1 MPHRTVRSEHD
12 DWMDDNTRGLSL
24 AAAAEWDEATEAFAA
39 AADVLARRAPDVN
52 SHDALALILGNLAQ
66 ACFRAGRTDDALQH
80 AQRACALRAAIA
92 GEDAM
97 PVARARMD
105 LAVMLGASGRLSEA
119 KALIQRAIAA
129 AERHVGDDD
138 VRLVSMLDNAARLAL
153 ADGDPASAEPLL
165 LRLHALLDARGM
177 STFRAD
183 RLIDRIEPLRTR
195 ANMLRDPAQR
205 ADVAAAESALAA
217 ALTAAERAAGAEQAV
232 YAHAS
237 VTEQA
242 EHAEWEDDQPL
253 RDAVAVT
260 DVLLRTTPPGVIAV
274 PPPGNH
280 DAEILAA
287 FETVVDTPVELM
299 SVESMDFEPVT
310 FEPVSF
316 EPVHVEP
323 VHVEP
328 ASVEP
333 VNVEPVHVEPVH
345 VEPVHVEPVSVEP
358 VSVEPVSDVVD
369 EQPTPN
375 EPSSIDLVDMFDF
388 PLAPDE
394 EPSAAFGI
402 VVEHGYGDL
411 SAPDPALDARGRPA
425 TPAFGSAA
433 PAFRAEYT
441 APSTPVELDDADV
454 GAAMAPRVAPT
465 RRTTK
470 SNRLVKPEPGN
481 RAGLI
486 GAAMGAAVAAGGAV
500 WYFLLR

>member
-165 LRLHALLDARGM
+165 LRLHALLDAHGM

-183 RLIDRIEPLRTR
+183 RLIDRIEPLRMR
-195 ANMLRDPAQR
+195 ADMLRDPAQR

-217 ALTAAERAAGAEQAV
+217 ALTDAERAAGAEQAV

-242 EHAEWEDDQPL
+242 EHAEWDDDQPL

-287 FETVVDTPVELM
+287 FETVVDTPVEPM
-299 SVESMDFEPVT
+299 SVESMDFEPAT
-310 FEPVSF
+310 FEPASY
-316 EPVHVEP
+316 EPV
-323 VHVEP
+323 
-328 ASVEP
+328 SLEP
-333 VNVEPVHVEPVH
+333 VNVEPA
-345 VEPVHVEPVSVEP
+345 
-358 VSVEPVSDVVD
+358 SVEPVSDVVD

-375 EPSSIDLVDMFDF
+375 EPSTIDLVDMFDF

-411 SAPDPALDARGRPA
+411 SAPDPAPDARRGST

-433 PAFRAEYT
+433 PAFRAEHT
-441 APSTPVELDDADV
+441 APSTPAELDDAGV
-454 GAAMAPRVAPT
+454 GAAMAPRVVPT

-470 SNRLVKPEPGN
+470 SNRLVKQKPGN

-486 GAAMGAAVAAGGAV
+486 GVAMGAAVAAGGAV

>member
-165 LRLHALLDARGM
+165 LRLHALLDAHGM

-183 RLIDRIEPLRTR
+183 RLIDRIEPLRMR
-195 ANMLRDPAQR
+195 ADMLRDPAQR

-217 ALTAAERAAGAEQAV
+217 ALTDAERAAGAEQAV

-242 EHAEWEDDQPL
+242 EHAEWDDDQPL

-287 FETVVDTPVELM
+287 FETVVDTPVEPM
-299 SVESMDFEPVT
+299 SVESMDFEPAT
-310 FEPVSF
+310 FEPASY
-316 EPVHVEP
+316 EPV
-323 VHVEP
+323 
-328 ASVEP
+328 SLEP
-333 VNVEPVHVEPVH
+333 VNVEPA
-345 VEPVHVEPVSVEP
+345 
-358 VSVEPVSDVVD
+358 SVEPVSDVVD

-375 EPSSIDLVDMFDF
+375 EPSTIDLVDMFDF

-411 SAPDPALDARGRPA
+411 SAPDPAPDARRGST

-433 PAFRAEYT
+433 PAFRAEHT
-441 APSTPVELDDADV
+441 APSTPAELDEAGV
-454 GAAMAPRVAPT
+454 GAAMAPRVVPT

-470 SNRLVKPEPGN
+470 SNRLVKQKPGN

-486 GAAMGAAVAAGGAV
+486 GVAMGAAVAAGGAV

>member
-1 MPHRTVRSEHD
+1 MHELLMPHRTVRSEHD

-165 LRLHALLDARGM
+165 LRLHALLDAHGM

-183 RLIDRIEPLRTR
+183 RLIDRIEPLRMR
-195 ANMLRDPAQR
+195 ADMLRDPAQR

-217 ALTAAERAAGAEQAV
+217 ALTDAERAAGAEQAV

-242 EHAEWEDDQPL
+242 EHAEWDDDQPL

-287 FETVVDTPVELM
+287 FETVVDTPVEPM
-299 SVESMDFEPVT
+299 SVESMDFEPAT
-310 FEPVSF
+310 FEP
-316 EPVHVEP
+316 
-323 VHVEP
+323 
-328 ASVEP
+328 ASY
-333 VNVEPVHVEPVH
+333 
-345 VEPVHVEPVSVEP
+345 EPVSL
-358 VSVEPVSDVVD
+358 EPVSDVVD

-375 EPSSIDLVDMFDF
+375 EPSTIDLVDMFDF

-411 SAPDPALDARGRPA
+411 SAPDPAPDARRGST

-433 PAFRAEYT
+433 PAFRAEHT
-441 APSTPVELDDADV
+441 APSTPAELDEAGV
-454 GAAMAPRVAPT
+454 GAAMAPRVVPT

-470 SNRLVKPEPGN
+470 SNRLVKQKPGN

-486 GAAMGAAVAAGGAV
+486 GVAMGAAVAAGGAV

>member
-1 MPHRTVRSEHD
+1 
-12 DWMDDNTRGLSL
+12 LSL

-165 LRLHALLDARGM
+165 LRLHALLDAHGM

-183 RLIDRIEPLRTR
+183 RLIDRIEPLRMR
-195 ANMLRDPAQR
+195 ADMLRDPAQR

-217 ALTAAERAAGAEQAV
+217 ALTDAERAAGAEQAV

-242 EHAEWEDDQPL
+242 EHAEWDDDQPL

-287 FETVVDTPVELM
+287 FETVVDTPVEPM
-299 SVESMDFEPVT
+299 SVESMDFEPAT
-310 FEPVSF
+310 FEP
-316 EPVHVEP
+316 
-323 VHVEP
+323 
-328 ASVEP
+328 ASYEP
-333 VNVEPVHVEPVH
+333 VN
-345 VEPVHVEPVSVEP
+345 
-358 VSVEPVSDVVD
+358 VEPVSDVVD

-375 EPSSIDLVDMFDF
+375 EPSTIDLVDMFDF

-411 SAPDPALDARGRPA
+411 SAPDPAPDARRGST

-433 PAFRAEYT
+433 PAFRAEHT
-441 APSTPVELDDADV
+441 APSTPAELDEAGV
-454 GAAMAPRVAPT
+454 GAAMAPRVVPT

-470 SNRLVKPEPGN
+470 SNRLVKQKPGN

-486 GAAMGAAVAAGGAV
+486 GVAMGAAVAAGGAV

>member
-165 LRLHALLDARGM
+165 LRLHALLDAHGM

-195 ANMLRDPAQR
+195 ADMLRDPAQR

-217 ALTAAERAAGAEQAV
+217 ALTDAERAAGAEQAV

-299 SVESMDFEPVT
+299 SVESMDFEPV
-310 FEPVSF
+310 SF

-323 VHVEP
+323 VQVEP
-328 ASVEP
+328 VQVEP
-333 VNVEPVHVEPVH
+333 VNVEPVNVEPASI
-345 VEPVHVEPVSVEP
+345 EPASI
-358 VSVEPVSDVVD
+358 EPVSDIVD

-375 EPSSIDLVDMFDF
+375 EPSTIDLVDMFDF

-411 SAPDPALDARGRPA
+411 SAPDPAPDARRGPT
-425 TPAFGSAA
+425 TPAFGGAA

-441 APSTPVELDDADV
+441 APSTPVELDDAGV
-454 GAAMAPRVAPT
+454 GAAMAPRVVPT

-470 SNRLVKPEPGN
+470 SNRLVKQKPGN

-486 GAAMGAAVAAGGAV
+486 GVAMGAAVAAGGAV

>member
-1 MPHRTVRSEHD
+1 MHELLMPHRTVRSEHD

-165 LRLHALLDARGM
+165 LRLHALLDAHGM

-217 ALTAAERAAGAEQAV
+217 ALTDAERAAGAEQAV

-316 EPVHVEP
+316 EPV
-323 VHVEP
+323 
-328 ASVEP
+328 SVEP
-333 VNVEPVHVEPVH
+333 ES
-345 VEPVHVEPVSVEP
+345 VEPVSVEP
-358 VSVEPVSDVVD
+358 VSVEPVNVEPVSVEPVRDVVD

-411 SAPDPALDARGRPA
+411 SAPDPAPDARGGPT

-441 APSTPVELDDADV
+441 SPSTPVELDDAGV
-454 GAAMAPRVAPT
+454 GAAMAPRVVPT

-486 GAAMGAAVAAGGAV
+486 GVAMGTAVAAGGAV

>member
-1 MPHRTVRSEHD
+1 MHELLMPHRTVRSEHD

-165 LRLHALLDARGM
+165 LRLHALLDAHGM

-183 RLIDRIEPLRTR
+183 RLIDRIEPLRMR
-195 ANMLRDPAQR
+195 ADMLRDPAQR

-217 ALTAAERAAGAEQAV
+217 ALTDAERAAGAEQAV

-242 EHAEWEDDQPL
+242 EHAEWDDDQPL

-287 FETVVDTPVELM
+287 FETVVDTPVEPM
-299 SVESMDFEPVT
+299 SVESMDFEPAT
-310 FEPVSF
+310 FEP
-316 EPVHVEP
+316 
-323 VHVEP
+323 
-328 ASVEP
+328 ASYEP
-333 VNVEPVHVEPVH
+333 VN
-345 VEPVHVEPVSVEP
+345 
-358 VSVEPVSDVVD
+358 VEPVSDVVD

-375 EPSSIDLVDMFDF
+375 EPSTIDLVDMFDF

-411 SAPDPALDARGRPA
+411 SAPDPAPDARRGST

-433 PAFRAEYT
+433 PAFRAEHT
-441 APSTPVELDDADV
+441 APSTPAELDEAGV
-454 GAAMAPRVAPT
+454 GAAMAPRVVPT

-470 SNRLVKPEPGN
+470 SNRLVKQKPGN

-486 GAAMGAAVAAGGAV
+486 GVAMGAAVAAGGAV

>member
-1 MPHRTVRSEHD
+1 
-12 DWMDDNTRGLSL
+12 LSL

-165 LRLHALLDARGM
+165 LRLHALLDAHGM

-183 RLIDRIEPLRTR
+183 RLIDRIEPLRMR
-195 ANMLRDPAQR
+195 ADMLRDPAQR

-217 ALTAAERAAGAEQAV
+217 ALTDAERAAGAEQAV

-242 EHAEWEDDQPL
+242 EHAEWDDDQPL

-287 FETVVDTPVELM
+287 FETVVDTPVEPM
-299 SVESMDFEPVT
+299 SVESMDFEPAT
-310 FEPVSF
+310 FEP
-316 EPVHVEP
+316 
-323 VHVEP
+323 
-328 ASVEP
+328 ASYEP
-333 VNVEPVHVEPVH
+333 VN
-345 VEPVHVEPVSVEP
+345 
-358 VSVEPVSDVVD
+358 VEPVSDVVD

-375 EPSSIDLVDMFDF
+375 EPSTIDLVDMFDF

-411 SAPDPALDARGRPA
+411 SAPDPAPDARRGST

-433 PAFRAEYT
+433 PAFRAEHT
-441 APSTPVELDDADV
+441 APSTPAELDDAGV
-454 GAAMAPRVAPT
+454 GAAMAPRVVPT

-470 SNRLVKPEPGN
+470 SNRLVKQKPGN

-486 GAAMGAAVAAGGAV
+486 GVAMGAAVAAGGAV

>member
-1 MPHRTVRSEHD
+1 MHELLMPHRTVRSEHD

-165 LRLHALLDARGM
+165 LRLHALLDAHGM

-183 RLIDRIEPLRTR
+183 RLIDRIEPLRMR
-195 ANMLRDPAQR
+195 ADMLRDPAQR

-217 ALTAAERAAGAEQAV
+217 ALTDAERAAGAEQAV

-242 EHAEWEDDQPL
+242 EHAEWDDDQPL

-287 FETVVDTPVELM
+287 FETVVDTPVEPM
-299 SVESMDFEPVT
+299 SVESMDFEPAT
-310 FEPVSF
+310 FEPASY
-316 EPVHVEP
+316 EPV
-323 VHVEP
+323 
-328 ASVEP
+328 SLEP
-333 VNVEPVHVEPVH
+333 VNVEPA
-345 VEPVHVEPVSVEP
+345 
-358 VSVEPVSDVVD
+358 SVEPVSDVVD

-375 EPSSIDLVDMFDF
+375 EPSTIDLVDMFDF

-411 SAPDPALDARGRPA
+411 SAPDPAPDARRGST

-433 PAFRAEYT
+433 PAFRAEHT
-441 APSTPVELDDADV
+441 APSTPAELDEAGV
-454 GAAMAPRVAPT
+454 GAAMAPRVVPT

-470 SNRLVKPEPGN
+470 SNRLVKQKPGN

-486 GAAMGAAVAAGGAV
+486 GVAMGAAVAAGGAV

>member
-1 MPHRTVRSEHD
+1 MHELLMPHRTVRSEHD

-165 LRLHALLDARGM
+165 LRLHALLDAHGM

-183 RLIDRIEPLRTR
+183 RLIDRIEPLRMR
-195 ANMLRDPAQR
+195 ADMLRDPAQR

-217 ALTAAERAAGAEQAV
+217 ALTDAERAAGAEQAV

-242 EHAEWEDDQPL
+242 EHAEWDDDQPL

-287 FETVVDTPVELM
+287 FETVVDTPVEPM
-299 SVESMDFEPVT
+299 SVESMDFEPAT
-310 FEPVSF
+310 FEPASY
-316 EPVHVEP
+316 EPVSLEP
-323 VHVEP
+323 VTVEP
-328 ASVEP
+328 A
-333 VNVEPVHVEPVH
+333 
-345 VEPVHVEPVSVEP
+345 
-358 VSVEPVSDVVD
+358 SVEPVSDVVD

-375 EPSSIDLVDMFDF
+375 EPSTIDLVDMFDF

-411 SAPDPALDARGRPA
+411 SAPDPAPDARRGST

-433 PAFRAEYT
+433 PAFRAEHT
-441 APSTPVELDDADV
+441 APSTPAELDEAGV
-454 GAAMAPRVAPT
+454 GAAMAPRVVPT

-470 SNRLVKPEPGN
+470 SNRLVKQKPGN

-486 GAAMGAAVAAGGAV
+486 GVAMGAAVAAGGAV

>member
-66 ACFRAGRTDDALQH
+66 ACFRAGRSDDALQH

-165 LRLHALLDARGM
+165 LRLHALLDAHGM

-217 ALTAAERAAGAEQAV
+217 ALTDAERAAGAEQAV

-316 EPVHVEP
+316 EPVTFEP
-323 VHVEP
+323 V
-328 ASVEP
+328 S
-333 VNVEPVHVEPVH
+333 
-345 VEPVHVEPVSVEP
+345 VEPVSVEP
-358 VSVEPVSDVVD
+358 VSVEPVRDVVD

-411 SAPDPALDARGRPA
+411 SAPDPAPDARGGPT

-441 APSTPVELDDADV
+441 APSTPVELDDAGV
-454 GAAMAPRVAPT
+454 GAAMAPRVVPT

-486 GAAMGAAVAAGGAV
+486 GVAMGTAVAAGGAV

>member
-165 LRLHALLDARGM
+165 LRLHALLDAHGM

-183 RLIDRIEPLRTR
+183 RLIDRIEPLRMR
-195 ANMLRDPAQR
+195 ADMLRDPAQR

-217 ALTAAERAAGAEQAV
+217 ALTDAERAAGAEQAV

-242 EHAEWEDDQPL
+242 EHAEWDDDQPL

-287 FETVVDTPVELM
+287 FETVVDTPVEPM
-299 SVESMDFEPVT
+299 SVESMDFEPAT
-310 FEPVSF
+310 FEP
-316 EPVHVEP
+316 
-323 VHVEP
+323 
-328 ASVEP
+328 ASYEP
-333 VNVEPVHVEPVH
+333 VN
-345 VEPVHVEPVSVEP
+345 
-358 VSVEPVSDVVD
+358 VEPVSDVVD

-375 EPSSIDLVDMFDF
+375 EPSTIDLVDMFDF

-411 SAPDPALDARGRPA
+411 SAPDPAPDARRGST

-433 PAFRAEYT
+433 PAFRAEHT
-441 APSTPVELDDADV
+441 APSTPAELDEAGV
-454 GAAMAPRVAPT
+454 GAAMAPRVVPT

-470 SNRLVKPEPGN
+470 SNRLVKQKPGN

-486 GAAMGAAVAAGGAV
+486 GVAMGAAVAAGGAV